1 MSEVPDAAAVEHP
14 ALEHPALVA
23 YLQRTAR
30 ANRIYLG
37 VVVLL
42 VLLAFVGVRL
52 AYAHGELTKVSFKT
66 APAPS
71 PVPAGLPTA
80 ALKLAWHSDDTAA
93 GGNPYDSGVVIS
105 YAQHTVN
112 GRDAVTG
119 AVRWYY
125 TRSDE
130 TLCSVLQ
137 QDDTTIAIYRR
148 KGNCDEVT
156 GFVTATGQPKWY
168 RTLTDNGTT
177 ATASTSNVVLTVN
190 AHIVHAFDNA
200 GGLDR
205 WDWTVP
211 ANCAVQHALT
221 GSQGVLVS
229 MECGGNHQLALHDL
243 IADTVKW
250 TVNTPAAMLPIAADS
265 FVGALDPTTGAVYRY
280 TADKGSASKSAQ
292 LSGVAGSAGG
302 SAGAGLSS
310 GGVPS
315 AAAGVT
321 ASDAAGQPLQ
331 LVLVAARLFVFS
343 LDGSLRW
350 TAASTGP
357 AWPVADAYLASQ
369 SGTARVVLR
378 RTEGG
383 QTQLVSTLTPPARTA
398 ASRVFPVGSGL
409 LFADT
414 GTSLYR

>member
-1 MSEVPDAAAVEHP
+1 MGDVPDAAYP
-14 ALEHPALVA
+14 EHPALVG
-23 YLQRTAR
+23 YRQRVGR

-37 VVVLL
+37 VLVLL
-42 VLLAFVGVRL
+42 VLLAFIGVRL
-52 AYAHGELTKVSFKT
+52 AYAHGELNKVSFGT

-71 PVPAGLPTA
+71 PVAAGLPA
-80 ALKLAWHSDDTAA
+80 PALKLAWHTDDTAA
-93 GGNPYDSGVVIS
+93 GGTPYDSGVVVS
-105 YAQHTVN
+105 YAEHTVN

-119 AVRWYY
+119 AVRWHY

-177 ATASTSNVVLTVN
+177 AAASTSNVVLTVN

-211 ANCAVQHALT
+211 TNCAVQHALV

-250 TVNTPAAMLPIAADS
+250 TVNTPAAMLPIASDA
-265 FVGALDPTTGAVYRY
+265 FIAALDLTTGSVYRY
-280 TADKGSASKSAQ
+280 TADKGAASKSVHLAGVG
-292 LSGVAGSAGG
+292 SGSFGGGGTSAGG
-302 SAGAGLSS
+302 SM
-310 GGVPS
+310 PT

-321 ASDAAGQPLQ
+321 ATDVAGQPVQ
-331 LVLVAARLFVFS
+331 LVLIQPRLFAFFQ
-343 LDGSLRW
+343 DGSLRW
-350 TAASTGP
+350 TVAATGP
-357 AWPVADAYLASQ
+357 AWPVADAFLASR
-369 SGTARVVLR
+369 SGPNQVVLR
-378 RTEGG
+378 RTDSG
-383 QTQLVSTLTPPARTA
+383 QAQRVSTLTPPAGS
-398 ASRVFPVGSGL
+398 ASGRVFPVGAGL
-409 LFADT
+409 LLADA
-414 GTSLYR
+414 GTALYR